1 MHDDPVTYENI
12 ITLTQELYY
21 LQQYQL
27 PEYSGDDV
35 KTHFHFMYELM
46 WFDRSCGYFGIN
58 DRQIPIKNGT
68 LIFVPALI
76 PMRCT

>member
-27 PEYSGDDV
+27 PS
-35 KTHFHFMYELM
+35 
-46 WFDRSCGYFGIN
+46 
-58 DRQIPIKNGT
+58 IP
-68 LIFVPALI
+68 A
-76 PMRCT
+76 MM